1 MATRKQAAAS
11 RENGLKGGVRTDRG
25 KAISRLNARKHGIFV
40 TALTAEDAEEIY
52 GAEDELIASLRPV
65 GRVEEML
72 VEKLA
77 LTYLRMQRCARTEA
91 EFHVQ
96 TWEEP
101 NELLNEEHWDR
112 LQQERRWGKRGV
124 AFRAEVFERMVKLID
139 LYDTRLT
146 NQFLKILHE
155 IERMQRLRAGEDV
168 PPPVVAEVTVQT
180 DAGDVCRAPA
190 SVSQEAPDGATANGR
205 TPADGSDLT
214 VQATVA
220 EGREVECALPNEA
233 LPPAPGQSPD
243 AADRAEAAQGAT

>member
-1 MATRKQAAAS
+1 MAS
-11 RENGLKGGVRTDRG
+11 
-25 KAISRLNARKHGIFV
+25 
-40 TALTAEDAEEIY
+40 
-52 GAEDELIASLRPV
+52 EDELIASLRPV

-91 EFHVQ
+91 EFHAQ

-112 LQQERRWGKRGV
+112 LQQERRWGNRGV

-139 LYDTRLT
+139 LYDARLT
-146 NQFLKILHE
+146 NQFLKLLHE
-155 IERMQRLRAGEDV
+155 IERLQRLRAGEDV

-180 DAGDVCRAPA
+180 DAGEVCSAPA
-190 SVSQEAPDGATANGR
+190 SVSQDAPDEAPDGAAADGR
-205 TPADGSDLT
+205 TPAAESDLT
-214 VQATVA
+214 VQAAAA
-220 EGREVECALPNEA
+220 EGREVECALPNEG

-243 AADRAEAAQGAT
+243 AADRTEAAQAAT